1 MFDKNWNA
9 DSIQPIIGHCL
20 DQFGSKRLMF
30 GSNFPVDSLYSS
42 FSKLYLEISQLIPEQ
57 FHKKIFAENCRR
69 FYQF

>member
-1 MFDKNWNA
+1 
-9 DSIQPIIGHCL
+9 
-20 DQFGSKRLMF
+20 LMF

-57 FHKKIFAENCRR
+57 FHGRIFAENCRK